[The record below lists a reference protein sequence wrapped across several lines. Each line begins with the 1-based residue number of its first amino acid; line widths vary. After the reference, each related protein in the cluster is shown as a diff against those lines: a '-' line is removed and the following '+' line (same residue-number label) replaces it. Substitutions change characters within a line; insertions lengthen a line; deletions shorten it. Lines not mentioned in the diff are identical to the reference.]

1 MSTNQA
7 ESPAPHEAPRESQ
20 TTPDTEI
27 AAAAQHGTGPD
38 QKPFSERM
46 RKIGM
51 KMFGPADSGPYGP
64 PTEPPAPRPRDR
76 WGHPLKEPK
85 AKN

>member
-7 ESPAPHEAPRESQ
+7 ENRVPNQAPPDGQ
-20 TTPDTEI
+20 TTPSPGQL
-27 AAAAQHGTGPD
+27 AAGHDLGESS
-38 QKPFSERM
+38 QKRPHERM
-46 RKIGM
+46 RRIGL
-51 KMFGPADSGPYGP
+51 KLFGPADSGPYGP

-85 AKN
+85 AE

>member
-7 ESPAPHEAPRESQ
+7 ENHNPNQPPQRQAMTA
-20 TTPDTEI
+20 D
-27 AAAAQHGTGPD
+27 ADATGGG
-38 QKPFSERM
+38 QKSKHERM
-46 RKIGM
+46 RRIGM

-64 PTEPPAPRPRDR
+64 PTEPPAAKPRDR

-85 AKN
+85 AK